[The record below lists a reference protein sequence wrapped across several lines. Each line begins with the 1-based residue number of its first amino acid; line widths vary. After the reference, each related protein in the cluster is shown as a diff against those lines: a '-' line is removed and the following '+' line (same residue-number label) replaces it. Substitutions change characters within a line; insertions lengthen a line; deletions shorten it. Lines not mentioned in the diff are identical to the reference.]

1 VRWNG
6 RNRSLQ
12 VYHRA
17 LAGELDAGMTKT
29 GFIFANLF
37 RRKARTM
44 LTLLSVTCAFLLFGL
59 LQAVNVLLRADVS
72 FVGATRLIVQARVS
86 MAQPLPMRMLPQL
99 QAVPGVQA
107 VTQLLWFGGVM
118 GENTPIAAFAVD
130 PEGLPRVSPQW
141 VMPEE
146 QWRAFAKTRTGA
158 IAGRLMAQQQGWKIG
173 SKIPIK
179 SNIFPQKNGS
189 KDWTF
194 DLVGIFDGRDAAAQK
209 QTSRVYLNHA
219 YVDEA
224 NQFGSGNAGV
234 FVLRLADPDQ
244 AQSIAQTVDRMFENS
259 PDETKTQTEQDF
271 VLAFVKQIGDIG
283 MIVRWILFAVFFT
296 LLLVVGNTMAQS
308 VRERIPELA
317 VLKTLGFSN
326 ESVLGF
332 VLAEAA
338 ILCGLGGL
346 VGMALAT
353 LAGFAVE
360 SATSVPLAVDYR
372 VWGAGMVAIVLLS
385 LAVGLLPAL
394 RARRLSIV
402 DALAGR

>member
-1 VRWNG
+1 
-6 RNRSLQ
+6 
-12 VYHRA
+12 
-17 LAGELDAGMTKT
+17 MTKT

-37 RRKARTM
+37 RRKVRTT

-59 LQAVNVLLRADVS
+59 LQAVNVLLKADVS
-72 FVGATRLIVQARVS
+72 FVGATRLVTQARVS
-86 MAQPLPMRMLPQL
+86 MAQPLPMRMLPL
-99 QAVPGVQA
+99 LEAIPGVQA
-107 VTQLLWFGGVM
+107 ATQLLWFGGLI
-118 GENTPIAAFAVD
+118 GDNTTIAAFAID
-130 PEGLPRVSPQW
+130 PERLRRVSPQW

-146 QWRAFAKTRTGA
+146 QWRAFANTRTGI
-158 IAGRLMAQQQGWKIG
+158 IAGRLLAQQQGWKVG

-189 KDWTF
+189 KDWAF

-209 QTSRVYLNHA
+209 QTLRVYLNHA

-224 NQFGSGNAGV
+224 NQLGSGNAGV

-244 AQSIAQTVDRMFENS
+244 AQTVAQTVDRMFENS

-271 VLAFVKQIGDIG
+271 ILGFVKQIGDIG

-317 VLKTLGFSN
+317 VMKTLGFSN

-332 VLAEAA
+332 VLAEST
-338 ILCGLGGL
+338 ILCALGGL
-346 VGMALAT
+346 TGLGLAT
-353 LAGFAVE
+353 LGGFAVE
-360 SATSVPLAVDYR
+360 SASGVPLAVDYR
-372 VWGAGMVAIVLLS
+372 VWGMGVVAIIALS
-385 LAVGLLPAL
+385 LVVGLLPAL